1 MYTPSR
7 TYTHEYLYLEAS
19 VHIYYTDT
27 NLFKSILRRP
37 ENLKTKEL
45 TTDGCSVTEQFSGAL
60 KTSHWASETGIYSK
74 PLSLPVRRANMLQE
88 TIKET
93 GASVLHLN
101 MYSCTEVKHW
111 HGRKQAESSTKS
123 PDPGCVS
130 SSGYG
135 ADILAKCIKMSI
147 TCWMASCC
155 QAGFVTTVRSG
166 IFYRKIEK
174 ANYA

>member
-45 TTDGCSVTEQFSGAL
+45 TLDGCSVTEQFSGAL
-60 KTSHWASETGIYSK
+60 KTSHWVSETGIYSK
-74 PLSLPVRRANMLQE
+74 PTCSQGKHAARNHQGDRSVRAPP
-88 TIKET
+88 
-93 GASVLHLN
+93 H
-101 MYSCTEVKHW
+101 MYSCTEITEVKHW

-147 TCWMASCC
+147 TCWVASCC

-166 IFYRKIEK
+166 RRKFRS
-174 ANYA
+174 